1 MKWVKAGGKTLPG
14 LVKRR
19 EAESTLYFTKWKTL

>member
-1 MKWVKAGGKTLPG
+1 FPKWNKAGGKVLTG

-19 EAESTLYFTKWKTL
+19 EAERTLFLA